1 MWAWA
6 RLLATESSSLDSR
19 VFFVLIRE
27 SRVRSKVQWHQIFHN
42 FTTTLLCLGTSEWW
56 KYRPIILLLQF
67 MNFHVVKSWKNCKN
81 VCDTRLTSEIKN
93 KKNREKNNFYRSHYF
108 QLIHR
113 ISILFHDDCSLNSSN
128 IHLCLEIK

>member
-1 MWAWA
+1 MLWAWA

-27 SRVRSKVQWHQIFHN
+27 SRVKSEVQWHQIFHN
-42 FTTTLLCLGTSEWW
+42 FITTLLVTSEWW
-56 KYRPIILLLQF
+56 KYGPIILLSQF
-67 MNFHVVKSWKNCKN
+67 TSFQVVKSWKFCKN
-81 VCDTRLTSEIKN
+81 VCDTRLTAETKN

-113 ISILFHDDCSLNSSN
+113 ISILFHDDCSLNSLN